1 MSQPRRI
8 AVVIRDRESE
18 ALRMALGLTLV
29 DDQVDIFVL
38 GRHLAGADEDVMNL
52 ELLGEVGIKVYSD
65 QQGDRYAQ
73 FRPSPEIA
81 RRLLEYDHVLP
92 Y

>member
-1 MSQPRRI
+1 MAQPKRL
-8 AVVIRDRESE
+8 AVIIRNRESE

-52 ELLGEVGIKVYSD
+52 ELLGDVGIKVYSD
-65 QQGDRYAQ
+65 QQGDRYAEY
-73 FRPSPEIA
+73 RPAREIA

>member
-1 MSQPRRI
+1 MAQPKKL
-8 AVVIRDRESE
+8 AVIIRNRESE

-52 ELLGEVGIKVYSD
+52 ELLSDVGIKVYSD
-65 QQGDRYAQ
+65 QQGDRYAEY
-73 FRPSPEIA
+73 RPASEIA
-81 RRLLEYDHVLP
+81 RQLLEYDHVLP

>member
-1 MSQPRRI
+1 MAQPKRL
-8 AVVIRDRESE
+8 AVIIRNRESE

-52 ELLGEVGIKVYSD
+52 ELLGDVGIKVYSD
-65 QQGDRYAQ
+65 QQGDRYAEY
-73 FRPSPEIA
+73 RPAPEIA
-81 RRLLEYDHVLP
+81 RQLLEYDHVLP

>member
-1 MSQPRRI
+1 MAQPKRL
-8 AVVIRDRESE
+8 AVIIRNRESE

-38 GRHLAGADEDVMNL
+38 GRHLAGAGEDVMNL
-52 ELLGEVGIKVYSD
+52 ELLGDVGIKVYSD
-65 QQGDRYAQ
+65 QQGDRYAEY
-73 FRPSPEIA
+73 RPAPEIA